1 MKFLW
6 SEIIIISLVFYAA
19 HSKPIHEDDEFSNIS
34 EPEIPKAEDL
44 FEGDIVLIYQ
54 HSLISYITIKL
65 ITL

>member
-19 HSKPIHEDDEFSNIS
+19 HSKPIHEDDEFLNIS

-44 FEGDIVLIYQ
+44 FEGDIVLI
-54 HSLISYITIKL
+54 LTNIL
-65 ITL
+65 